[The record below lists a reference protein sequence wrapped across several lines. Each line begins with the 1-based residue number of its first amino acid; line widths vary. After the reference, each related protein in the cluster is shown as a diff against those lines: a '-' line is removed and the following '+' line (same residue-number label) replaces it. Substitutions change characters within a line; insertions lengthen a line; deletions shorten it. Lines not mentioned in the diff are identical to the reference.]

1 MIVLGLKCF
10 SHDTGAAILA
20 DDGGSLRLH
29 AISEAR
35 LNRRKH
41 SFAYPL
47 MSIAYCLKALGLESL
62 DEVDAICID
71 RHMEVWP
78 ESNSQFGY
86 DRALRRHH
94 PRYDDVFRWGYLIEQ
109 TMRWP
114 AGKVHWINH
123 IDAHA
128 ASAFFVSPFE
138 RAAVLIAE
146 GGTGIYSGDG
156 LTLSP
161 IDRIGYKAASYHD
174 GVGTSPGRDA
184 FVNSSFLY
192 DRVSEILGYDIFGAG
207 QTMALAGFAGQFPR
221 HDQFA
226 IDPDRFDDFVV
237 NHDKTVFGL
246 RDVVSFQGDDREIV
260 AERWVNFAR
269 QAQETLETDLMHLA
283 RLTKRKTAAER
294 VEAAMMAVPRE

>member
-138 RAAVLIAE
+138 RAALL
-146 GGTGIYSGDG
+146 SLDG
-156 LTLSP
+156 LGDFASGMWGMGEGNRLRVTGSVAFPHSLGMYYTAVTQYLGFPKAMAWATEIASSP
-161 IDRIGYKAASYHD
+161 SDCI
-174 GVGTSPGRDA
+174 
-184 FVNSSFLY
+184 
-192 DRVSEILGYDIFGAG
+192 
-207 QTMALAGFAGQFPR
+207 
-221 HDQFA
+221 
-226 IDPDRFDDFVV
+226 
-237 NHDKTVFGL
+237 
-246 RDVVSFQGDDREIV
+246 
-260 AERWVNFAR
+260 
-269 QAQETLETDLMHLA
+269 
-283 RLTKRKTAAER
+283 
-294 VEAAMMAVPRE
+294 